1 MSTAVSS
8 ATGTSS
14 SKSATSATTSS
25 STLGKDDFLQ
35 LMITQMKYQDPLD
48 PMDNTQYASQLAQ
61 FSSLEQMSNINT
73 NLTTSLNA
81 QYALNQSINNS
92 MSASMIGKDV
102 KVSSTDLTVTKDQKS
117 IDFGYDLAANA
128 KSSTLTITNSAGKV
142 VKSVDLTEVAQG
154 EHEYTWDMTNDK
166 GVKVAAGSY
175 TYSITSKA
183 SDGTALTTNA
193 YRIGKISS
201 IRFTSSGTM
210 AVVDGC
216 EFSISDITEISD
228 GG

>member
-154 EHEYTWDMTNDK
+154 EHVGRT
-166 GVKVAAGSY
+166 GA
-175 TYSITSKA
+175 
-183 SDGTALTTNA
+183 
-193 YRIGKISS
+193 
-201 IRFTSSGTM
+201 
-210 AVVDGC
+210 
-216 EFSISDITEISD
+216 
-228 GG
+228 